1 MPRKTG
7 LVWHERCMW
16 HELGRFAGIMPAGF
30 PVEPG
35 QPHES
40 AEAKRRLK
48 NLLDASGLSDHL
60 TPVPVRP
67 ATDTELLRVH
77 TPAYL
82 AKLESLNRQPAGC
95 AGLDAYLTEGSYDI
109 ARLAAGGC
117 LEAVDA
123 IMDGRVENA
132 YALVRPI
139 GHHAEPD
146 SGKGFCLLSNAA
158 LAAAHLLETHGVER
172 VALIDLDV
180 HHGNGAQAA
189 FWKNP
194 DILTISVHQEDW
206 FPPASGRHEEQGE
219 DAGFGTNINIPLPA
233 GSGWGAYKAACT
245 DVILPAL
252 AQFRPHFIIIPCGY
266 DAGAQDPLG
275 RMILGSSHYRQMIQM
290 LLEQA
295 ETMANGRVLVTHE
308 GGYNPY
314 TVPFMGLAVFE
325 ALAGRQSGVTDPMDE
340 ITQTMPG
347 HKLLAHQH
355 EAVRKAAGLLK
366 DLPGHQASQR

>member
-48 NLLDASGLSDHL
+48 NLLDASGFSDNL
-60 TPVPVRP
+60 TAIPARP
-67 ATDTELLRVH
+67 ATEQELLRVH

-82 AKLESLNRQPAGC
+82 KKLAQLNEQPAGC
-95 AGLDAYLTEGSYDI
+95 AGLDAYLTQGSYDI
-109 ARLAAGGC
+109 AKLAAGGC

-123 IMDGRVENA
+123 IMAGKVDNA

-146 SGKGFCLLSNAA
+146 TGKGFCLLSNAA
-158 LAAAHLLETHGVER
+158 LAAAHALDHHRLER
-172 VALIDLDV
+172 VAMIDLDV
-180 HHGNGAQAA
+180 HHGNGAQAV
-189 FWKNP
+189 FWKDP
-194 DILTISVHQEDW
+194 RVLTISVHQEDW
-206 FPPASGRHEEQGE
+206 FPPASGRHQEQGE
-219 DAGFGTNINIPLPA
+219 AAGFGTNINIPLPA
-233 GSGWGAYKAACT
+233 GSGWGAYKAAC
-245 DVILPAL
+245 VEVVLPAL
-252 AQFRPHFIIIPCGY
+252 EQFCPQLIIIPCGY

-275 RMILGSSHYRQMIQM
+275 RMILGSAHYRQMVEM
-290 LLEQA
+290 LLGA
-295 ETMANGRVLVTHE
+295 AAKTANGRVLVTHE

-325 ALAGRQSGVTDPMDE
+325 ALVGQKSTVTDPMDE
-340 ITQTMPG
+340 ITQNMPG
-347 HKLLAHQH
+347 HPLLVHQH
-355 EAVRKAAGLLK
+355 KEIQKAATLLK
-366 DLPGHQASQR
+366 DLPALHPF